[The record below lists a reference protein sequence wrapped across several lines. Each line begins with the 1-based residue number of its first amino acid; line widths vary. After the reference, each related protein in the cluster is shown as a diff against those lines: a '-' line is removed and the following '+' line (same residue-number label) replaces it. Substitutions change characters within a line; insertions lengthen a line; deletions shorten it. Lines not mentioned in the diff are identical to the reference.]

1 MNWHRQWWCFPVLI
15 AVGLSSSVCRAQSLT
30 YSSKELHGQVVE
42 TETGQPVEGA
52 VVVASWLLSPTM
64 WGHEQYHKRLHIV
77 ETVTDAEGRFVIPA
91 WGPKLLPP
99 LTELDETNPRL
110 VVFKSSYKPAWRPNA
125 TLPSGP
131 VLDADWNGKV
141 IQLERFQG
149 AIEAEARHVNA
160 FYGEL
165 LRAHDDL
172 QWDWQHYPR
181 AIVEISEAA
190 QRLKKAGL
198 NPLFAPAFPGGD
210 SLEQKAR
217 AWLQEHNK

>member
-110 VVFKSSYKPAWRPNA
+110 AVFKSSYTPKFLYNKNRQ
-125 TLPSGP
+125 TTST
-131 VLDADWNGKV
+131 LDADWNEQV
-141 IQLERFQG
+141 VQLEHFQG
-149 AIEAEARHVNA
+149 TIEKEALGIDV
-160 FYGEL
+160 FYTGL

-172 QWDWQHYPR
+172 LRDWKNYPR
-181 AIVEISEAA
+181 AMLAVYRESRRLRALGLQPGYFAMVPNIERMNEAD
-190 QRLKKAGL
+190 REFLRRFKK
-198 NPLFAPAFPGGD
+198 
-210 SLEQKAR
+210 
-217 AWLQEHNK
+217 